1 MAKHTTVDI
10 GGKPVRVPSEQD
22 FTTFFKDYS
31 PPDSQNPWL
40 RNLLCAIYEGGETGV
55 TFNEAHRNIVRS
67 GSKWGR
73 EATAMKLNQL
83 ARMIIRKM
91 SVAIGTK
98 DKKPFCSPILVKFDY
113 DWKTN
118 GRLRLHPEVAR
129 SLVEVGWVKTGEKKY
144 FRLQLIISGKADPS
158 DPDSFLAD
166 EGNKRDVRVRRI
178 ERSRAAR
185 NACINKYRA
194 ICCVCGLCFGDKYGK
209 DFEDLIQVHHLNPL
223 GFRKAR
229 KTDFEKDLRPI
240 CPNCHAMA
248 HWNKHKKAPRSMDE
262 LKKIVKGRA

>member
-1 MAKHTTVDI
+1 MAKYTIEDI
-10 GGKPVRVPSEQD
+10 GGKPVRIPSVQD
-22 FTTFFKDYS
+22 FTTFFKNYS
-31 PPDSQNPWL
+31 PPDSQNPWV

-55 TFNEAHRNIVRS
+55 TFNEAHRNIVRR
-67 GSKWGR
+67 GSKWRR

-91 SVAIGTK
+91 SVSIGTK

-129 SLVEVGWVKTGEKKY
+129 SLVEVEWVKSGAKQASRRK
-144 FRLQLIISGKADPS
+144 LIISGKTDPS
-158 DPDSFLAD
+158 DPDSYL
-166 EGNKRDVRVRRI
+166 EGNPQERLVRRY

-185 NACINKYRA
+185 NACIIKYKA
-194 ICCVCGLCFGDKYGK
+194 ICAVCGLCFGEKYG
-209 DFEDLIQVHHLNPL
+209 DEFEDLIQIHHLNPL

-229 KTDFEKDLRPI
+229 KTDYEKDLRPI

-248 HWNKHKKAPRSMDE
+248 HWNRHKKAPRSIHE
-262 LKKIVKGRA
+262 LTVIVKRRA